1 MKPLST
7 PPTTDAQSG
16 EDTRAE
22 SSALQ
27 EHSVAAPSPA
37 ATISSGRAQA
47 PVVCQGCGAIKV
59 RDGLWTRAPFATPR
73 SVIPISHGLCPDCCS
88 AQRVVSVTALATALA
103 ATQHDTLASLRALI
117 ALQSQHGYPQ
127 LDEYTD
133 AVHAICKQTT
143 DFSHH
148 LQSLILT
155 LSLAQTTR

>member
-1 MKPLST
+1 
-7 PPTTDAQSG
+7 
-16 EDTRAE
+16 
-22 SSALQ
+22 
-27 EHSVAAPSPA
+27 
-37 ATISSGRAQA
+37 
-47 PVVCQGCGAIKV
+47 VCQGCGAIKV